1 MKRKLSEIFKERK
14 IKITPEVIVKIVMV
28 ALIVLFILISA
39 ISKFAGKKGSA
50 GANFGKGSQNQ
61 GEAAITVSAKQI
73 ERETIQNT
81 VKLTGNVS
89 SVSEISIYPDTS
101 GKITSIVKNLGD
113 FVSKGETIAFIDPS
127 KPGSAYV
134 ASPVKAAISGTI
146 IDLPVSLGDT
156 VSNSTSIATVGSLSD
171 LQLKVYVAE
180 KYSAYL
186 KEGMSAYV
194 SVSSIPNEKFM
205 ATAMKISPVVNKSNR
220 TIEVDLKFARYDKRI
235 KPGMFASVELVIQ
248 EEKNT
253 FVVPKDCIS
262 NFNGKETVLVINA
275 DGIAERA
282 EIETGI
288 GNDLDVQVKDG
299 LKEGDKVI
307 IAGSA
312 TAGSVVRIAG
322 EHSGDNQSSDE
333 KSSDNQSTGEKSS
346 DNQSSGE
353 KSSDN
358 QSSGELK
365 TESED

>member
-1 MKRKLSEIFKERK
+1 
-14 IKITPEVIVKIVMV
+14 
-28 ALIVLFILISA
+28 
-39 ISKFAGKKGSA
+39 
-50 GANFGKGSQNQ
+50 
-61 GEAAITVSAKQI
+61 
-73 ERETIQNT
+73 
-81 VKLTGNVS
+81 
-89 SVSEISIYPDTS
+89 
-101 GKITSIVKNLGD
+101 
-113 FVSKGETIAFIDPS
+113 
-127 KPGSAYV
+127 
-134 ASPVKAAISGTI
+134 
-146 IDLPVSLGDT
+146 
-156 VSNSTSIATVGSLSD
+156 
-171 LQLKVYVAE
+171 
-180 KYSAYL
+180 
-186 KEGMSAYV
+186 
-194 SVSSIPNEKFM
+194 
-205 ATAMKISPVVNKSNR
+205 MKISPVVNKSNR

-322 EHSGDNQSSDE
+322 EHSDDNQSSGEHSGDNQSSDE
-333 KSSDNQSTGEKSS
+333 KSSDNQS
-346 DNQSSGE
+346 SGE
-353 KSSDN
+353 HSDDN